1 MGDIRDRLAHAWNAF
16 SNKSEPELGN
26 LDYGSYSYG
35 MRPDRVSARLTS
47 ERSVVSPIYTR
58 LCVDIASVELKHA
71 RVDENGSFLEEINSG
86 LNYCLGIEANID
98 QAATAFRHDIVMTLF
113 DKGVAAIVPVDTS
126 INPDGTGSYDV
137 KTLRVGEIVA
147 WFPKHVRVSLYNEAV
162 GRREEVT
169 LHKSFVAIVENP
181 LYSVMNEPNSTLK
194 RLIQK
199 LNLLDAIDIET
210 GSGKLNMI
218 IQLPYVIKSEA
229 RRTQAEQRRTDIEFQ
244 LKSSKYGIAYTD
256 GTEKIT
262 QLNRPLENEGSLLT
276 QTEYLNKTLYN
287 QLGLTDEVM
296 NGTASEQAM
305 LNYHN
310 RTIKPVVKAIS
321 EALARTFLTKT
332 ARAQNQAIVFI
343 RDPFEL
349 VPIDNIAE
357 IADKFARNE
366 VLTANEIRSII
377 GFRPSKEGK
386 ADQLVNSNMPRDKV
400 IPSEGLSPTP
410 AEVVEPE
417 PE

>member
-1 MGDIRDRLAHAWNAF
+1 
-16 SNKSEPELGN
+16 
-26 LDYGSYSYG
+26 
-35 MRPDRVSARLTS
+35 
-47 ERSVVSPIYTR
+47 
-58 LCVDIASVELKHA
+58 VDIASVELKHA

-400 IPSEGLSPTP
+400 IPSEGLQPTP

>member
-1 MGDIRDRLAHAWNAF
+1 MGEIRDRLAHAWNAF
-16 SNKSEPELGN
+16 KTKDEPEFGTFESA
-26 LDYGSYSYG
+26 SYSYG
-35 MRPDRVSARLTS
+35 ARPDRINARMSS
-47 ERSVVSPIYTR
+47 ERSIISPIYTR
-58 LCVDIASVELKHA
+58 LCMDIASVEMKHA
-71 RVDENGSFLEEINSG
+71 RVDENGNFLKEINSG
-86 LNYCLGIEANID
+86 LNYCLGVEANID
-98 QAATAFRHDIVMTLF
+98 QAATAFRQDIVMTLF

-126 INPDGTGSYDV
+126 INPSDTGGYDI

-147 WFPKHVRVSLYNEAV
+147 WYPKHVRLSLYNENV

-199 LNLLDAIDIET
+199 LNLLDAIDEET

-229 RRTQAEQRRTDIEFQ
+229 RRTQAEQRRKDIEFQ
-244 LKSSKYGIAYTD
+244 LKGSKYGIAYTD

-262 QLNRPLENEGSLLT
+262 QLNRPLENESSLLA

-296 NGTASEQAM
+296 NGTANEQAM

-310 RTIKPVVKAIS
+310 RTVKPVAKAIA
-321 EALARTFLTKT
+321 EALSRTFLTKT

-349 VPIDNIAE
+349 VPINNIAE
-357 IADKFARNE
+357 IADKFTRNE
-366 VLTANEIRSII
+366 VLTANEIRGII
-377 GFRPSKEGK
+377 GFKPSGDAK

-400 IPSEGLSPTP
+400 IPPGGITEEEPV
-410 AEVVEPE
+410 AVEPE
-417 PE
+417 PD